1 MLHSI
6 IILFNAN
13 ISPYSVEPM
22 NDRRTIA
29 NSSDKMKLDDGI
41 DDSDDDD
48 DDDGDGLLAS
58 GLFKMK
64 KDEGKS
70 TETDADEVRMYILA
84 FPLKYTWI
92 LHPTFLLRELILC
105 VMLYRC
111 TETRFQYFLIYV

>member
-13 ISPYSVEPM
+13 ISPYSVERM

-48 DDDGDGLLAS
+48 DDDDGDGDGLLAS

-64 KDEGKS
+64 KDDGKS
-70 TETDADEVRMYILA
+70 TVTDADEVRMYIVA

-92 LHPTFLLRELILC
+92 LHLTFLTKRAYPMRNVIQ
-105 VMLYRC
+105 MYGD
-111 TETRFQYFLIYV
+111 